1 MTATQGFQFYTAAY
15 VVRINNQRAST
26 LAEMHECLDS
36 ASDAS
41 IFFHTFQSLGH
52 HHFLTE
58 GFSSDFAQWVLA
70 GLNFRELAERLGG
83 IDIRDFVELA
93 ELRGDLSRM
102 MGEYCEAHPREAR
115 ISAFEPFHFC
125 EGAEVTVPLGAP
137 VLSLEEFERG
147 LKSLSHTS
155 LYYNFLASRLRL
167 RLNTN
172 DFSHWLETLSLNA
185 LARRIN
191 AIDIYTNTLDT
202 ARDAMVRLID
212 WEVAQ

>member
-1 MTATQGFQFYTAAY
+1 MTTSQGFQFYTAAY
-15 VVRINNQRAST
+15 VVRINNQRACT
-26 LAEMHECLDS
+26 LAEMRECLDS

-41 IFFHTFQSLGH
+41 IFFHTFQSLGR

-58 GFSSDFAQWVLA
+58 GFSSDFAEWVLA
-70 GLNFRELAERLGG
+70 GLNLRELAERVGG
-83 IDIRDFVELA
+83 IDIRDYVELA

-137 VLSLEEFERG
+137 VVSLQEFERG
-147 LKSLSHTS
+147 LKSLSHAS
-155 LYYNFLASRLRL
+155 LYYHFLASRLRL

-172 DFSHWLETLSLNA
+172 DFSHWLETLGLNA

>member
-83 IDIRDFVELA
+83 IDIRDYVELA

-155 LYYNFLASRLRL
+155 LYYHFLASRLRL
-167 RLNTN
+167 RLNTI

>member
-70 GLNFRELAERLGG
+70 GLNLRDLAERLGG
-83 IDIRDFVELA
+83 IDIRDYVELA
-93 ELRGDLSRM
+93 ELRGDLSRI

-137 VLSLEEFERG
+137 VVSLEKFERG
-147 LKSLSHTS
+147 LKSLSHAS
-155 LYYNFLASRLRL
+155 LYYHFLASRLRL

-172 DFSHWLETLSLNA
+172 DFSHWLETLGLNA